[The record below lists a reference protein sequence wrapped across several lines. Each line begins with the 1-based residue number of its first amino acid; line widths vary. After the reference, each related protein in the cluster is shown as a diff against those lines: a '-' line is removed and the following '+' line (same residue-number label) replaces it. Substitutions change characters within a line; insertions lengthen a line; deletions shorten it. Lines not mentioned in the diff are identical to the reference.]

1 MGALPPPFS
10 LSRLLSPLSFLPIL
24 CRRGFYV
31 LAPALPTGRSMPH
44 GVLCSPPRAPAFCL
58 GRAVAIVV
66 DSEFLDWS
74 LPEEA
79 ENILSLATGSS
90 QVLAELRAHRREAL
104 GVTRWWKRY
113 LAWDGVSPRQ

>member
-1 MGALPPPFS
+1 
-10 LSRLLSPLSFLPIL
+10 
-24 CRRGFYV
+24 
-31 LAPALPTGRSMPH
+31 MPH

-90 QVLAELRAHRREAL
+90 QVLAELRSHRREAL
-104 GVTRWWKRY
+104 CVTRCERRY